1 MKCPQCQIDNKDQAK
16 TCRKCGMNLQL
27 APLWMPTWQWHVRT
41 LGIIYVIVI
50 ILFFVTK
57 SLLKPYVR
65 QLPAEVTPWL
75 HGKSAVHG
83 LQ

>member
-1 MKCPQCQIDNKDQAK
+1 
-16 TCRKCGMNLQL
+16 
-27 APLWMPTWQWHVRT
+27 MPF
-41 LGIIYVIVI
+41 VI